1 MDVFSIYSNIRIIIL
16 LSAAILRFVIIFYK
30 VETFFELKLL
40 FLTN

>member
-30 VETFFELKLL
+30 IERFSS
-40 FLTN
+40 